1 MSLIKRKEEELR
13 IKEEKLLERERL
25 LIEKE
30 NQILEREAFINEM
43 LKGGL
48 RDSGKELMRSMQ
60 RMASTRAGESSLA
73 VSERVS
79 LGSKLKE
86 SKMSGYSGYDSAG

>member
-1 MSLIKRKEEELR
+1 
-13 IKEEKLLERERL
+13 
-25 LIEKE
+25 
-30 NQILEREAFINEM
+30 M

-48 RDSGKELMRSMQ
+48 KDSGKELLRSMQ
-60 RMASTRAGESSLA
+60 RMASTIAGESSLA

-86 SKMSGYSGYDSAG
+86 SKMSGYSGYDSGGQRSNNKQTLHKFKSDPELMTTEAAQKL